1 MPKENL
7 WTVLYCCGFA
17 IVVAL
22 IIFFVTTSSS
32 HLSNTEDGDG
42 FSIQFNMPKCKKLED
57 GTWKCVM
64 HKLPKKEAWPS
75 GSRGDGDYDRWRRS
89 VIDLR

>member
-7 WTVLYCCGFA
+7 WNALYCCVFA

-22 IIFFVTTSSS
+22 IIFFVTAPSR
-32 HLSNTEDGDG
+32 LSNTEDGDG
-42 FSIQFNMPKCKKLED
+42 FSVQFNMPKCWKLED

-64 HKLPKKEAWPS
+64 HKLPKKETPLS

-89 VIDLR
+89 VIDRK